1 MTYTSII
8 KEGVITVHKNWQLII
23 IQMLFMI
30 LSFVSFFLIV
40 GVPVA
45 IAFIIFGLDLT
56 ELLRL
61 KDVFSAFKGT
71 SELLS
76 KYFGIAVFIIFSLL
90 LYLAFI
96 TVLWVF
102 AFGATISMLVKTILD
117 ESHRFNLR
125 EFFAEGK
132 KKFIPVFVFSLIIC
146 IIFMFLTFILGML
159 GDGASRIIEIAKTH
173 EATLALFLGIFFF
186 LVLLSAGVLLI
197 FIALAITFYGLGYML
212 FNRLKPLESLKATAK
227 YLYSRPSSMGFLA
240 VLMLGYILIGAFVFL
255 IGSPLTLIPFI
266 GTILSLP
273 YQLIAQLAHGYVSL
287 IMLSS
292 VFYYYYRTAC
302 LPAPQES
309 TIGSGTSQ
317 KITGEQAPVPEA
329 KDETQQ
335 T

>member
-8 KEGVITVHKNWQLII
+8 KESMVAVHRNWQLIV
-23 IQMLFMI
+23 IQLLFMI

-40 GVPVA
+40 GIPVA

-90 LYLAFI
+90 LYIAFM

-102 AFGATISMLVKTILD
+102 AFGATVSMLAKTILD
-117 ESHRFNLR
+117 ESQRFSTKA
-125 EFFAEGK
+125 FFAEGK
-132 KKFIPVFVFSLIIC
+132 RMFVPVFVFSIIIG
-146 IIFMFLTFILGML
+146 IIFLFLTFILGIL
-159 GDGASRIIEIAKTH
+159 GDGASKIIEIAKTR

-197 FIALAITFYGLGYML
+197 FIAMAITFYGLGYML
-212 FNRLKPLESLKATAK
+212 FNRLKPIESLKVTVK
-227 YLYSRPSSMGFLA
+227 YLYSKPSSMGFLA

-273 YQLIAQLAHGYVSL
+273 YQLVAQIAHGYVSL

-302 LPAPQES
+302 LPPPQGS
-309 TIGSGTSQ
+309 IADSGTSQ
-317 KITGEQAPVPEA
+317 KITGEQAPVPEV

-335 T
+335 A